1 MITTD
6 QLQEGLDKL
15 RDALEAFAF
24 TFNSVVVVVQKGH
37 VILPTAEVTGEYLAS
52 LPVGLDTYERERV
65 AVRPDDAFTTRRE
78 ITRDDHIPVRQ
89 LARIRDGLRVNR
101 HGDDTPGGGLHGPL
115 NESGH
120 DNAPMVESASRSAS
134 CSAHAVS

>member
-6 QLQEGLDKL
+6 QLQDGPDQL

-24 TFNSVVVVVQKGH
+24 TFNSVVIQKGH

-65 AVRPDDAFTTRRE
+65 AVRLDDVFTTHRE
-78 ITRDDHIPVRQ
+78 TTAVVRIPLSNDHNGKLATYELKRHEDHTHVEFTLAIHQRD
-89 LARIRDGLRVNR
+89 AETN
-101 HGDDTPGGGLHGPL
+101 
-115 NESGH
+115 
-120 DNAPMVESASRSAS
+120 
-134 CSAHAVS
+134 